1 MRSKYGSVKFKYNGR
16 VFDSKKEAKR
26 YAELLLLRHA
36 NIIKELQLQKRF
48 VLQQWFK
55 DKWTQQRI
63 REIVYICDF
72 FYYDTVSENY
82 VVEDVKGYKTEL
94 YKLKKKLFMKK
105 FGDQFEFR
113 EV

>member
-1 MRSKYGSVKFKYNGR
+1 M
-16 VFDSKKEAKR
+16 
-26 YAELLLLRHA
+26 ELRLLYLA
-36 NIIKELQLQKRF
+36 GVITKLQLQKKF
-48 VLQQWFK
+48 ILQQWFK
-55 DKWTQQRI
+55 DKWTQKRI

-82 VVEDVKGYKTEL
+82 VVEDVKGYKTEV